1 MQFLE
6 QFTLTNKLNGV
17 SGKLKTLFAVLTL
30 LVCSFSTAYIVPL
43 LVFCIMLAVTIV
55 VAGIPPRFYAK
66 LILAPA
72 GFGLVT
78 FVLMLFFFGKEPFFS
93 IHAGNLILT
102 ATKDGFDMAL
112 ISVGR
117 MLGSVSCLLFLAL
130 TTPMADIFALLKKLK
145 LPDVFIDLS
154 MLIYRFIFIM
164 VQEALRME
172 YAQKMRLGY
181 SDVKGS
187 FRALSLLAGNLFVR
201 SWDSADKMLTAMNS
215 RGYEGIIHVLDDDSP
230 IPRMHLL
237 SLAGFELV
245 LVSLNFILPR

>member
-6 QFTLTNKLNGV
+6 QFTLTNKLSGV

-30 LVCSFSTAYIVPL
+30 LVCSLSAAYIVPL
-43 LVFCIMLAVTIV
+43 LVFCIMLVATVL

-66 LILAPA
+66 LMLAPA
-72 GFGLVT
+72 GFGVIT
-78 FVLMLFFFGKEPFFS
+78 FVLMMFFFGSEPFFS
-93 IHAGNLILT
+93 VHAGDLTLT

-130 TTPMADIFALLKKLK
+130 TTPMADIFAVLKKLK

-154 MLIYRFIFIM
+154 MLIYRYIFIL

-187 FRALSLLAGNLFVR
+187 FRALSLLAGNIFVR
-201 SWDSADKMLTAMNS
+201 SWDNADKMLTAMNS

-237 SLAGFELV
+237 GLAGFELV
-245 LVSLNFILPR
+245 LLSLNLVLPR